1 MKIKLT
7 GTNLVV
13 NGETV
18 ADGGSCE
25 VGDAEAKA
33 LIDRQPHDGREED
46 AGDAGADA
54 DRRAQ
59 ILAAIRDLLEA
70 DPDRADE
77 SAWTK
82 SGKPD
87 VKALESLIGSPVSAA
102 ERDAA
107 WHEVSADSGEAE

>member
-13 NGETV
+13 NGETI

-33 LIDRQPHDGREED
+33 LIDRGLAKPDDGREEE
-46 AGDAGADA
+46 AGESGADA
-54 DRRAQ
+54 DRHAQ

-77 SAWTK
+77 TVWTK
-82 SGKPD
+82 AGKPEVRAIEELLGFD
-87 VKALESLIGSPVSAA
+87 ISAA

-107 WHEVSADSGEAE
+107 WEELNA